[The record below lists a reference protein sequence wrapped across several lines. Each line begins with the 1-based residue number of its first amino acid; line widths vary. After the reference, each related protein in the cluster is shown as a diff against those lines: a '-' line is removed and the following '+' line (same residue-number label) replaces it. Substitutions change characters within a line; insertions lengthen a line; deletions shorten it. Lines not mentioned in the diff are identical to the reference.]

1 MNINKTRYRFTREHY
16 CFFVVVRYFDKVLR
30 NALLMKLLDKNVPIS
45 FVMLLKN
52 WCNRLC
58 CAVRW
63 NSAYMRNVQVFVFC

>member
-45 FVMLLKN
+45 FVLL
-52 WCNRLC
+52 
-58 CAVRW
+58 
-63 NSAYMRNVQVFVFC
+63 